1 MKYIKNYTNIFI
13 FYKLAWFMVKIG
25 IIGGSGLDNPEL
37 LKEYKELEV
46 ETPYGKPSSL
56 ISCGKLDGI
65 EVCILSRHGK
75 KHEIPPTQIN
85 YRANIYALRK
95 LGCSH
100 VIATTACGSLR
111 EEIKRGDFVVLDQ
124 FIDFTRHRNITFFD
138 KFPGGL
144 ENANHTAMPDP
155 FSEFLREKI
164 IEACQELNIPFHKK
178 GTVITIEGPR
188 FSTRAESHMFRQLG
202 ADVVNMS
209 VAPEAILAREAEL
222 EYSAIAMS
230 TDYDC
235 WKTDEKPVS
244 WEEILRIFGQNAEK
258 MKKLLIQIIKKV
270 GREDE
275 EFIKSR
281 IRTIPNWPK
290 PGVMFRDITTLLK
303 DNEGFKRT
311 IEILENRYKNRK
323 IDIIAGIESR
333 GFIVGSVLAHKLGV
347 GFVPIR
353 KKGKLPYEVEREE
366 YDLEY
371 GKDSIE
377 IHKDAITP
385 GQKVLL
391 IDDLIATGGTCRA
404 AANLIEKLG
413 GIVEEIAFVI
423 ELPELKGRE
432 KLNKWEVYSVVKF
445 EGE

>member
-1 MKYIKNYTNIFI
+1 
-13 FYKLAWFMVKIG
+13 MVKIG

-37 LKEYKELEV
+37 LKEYKEQDV
-46 ETPYGKPSSL
+46 ETPYGNPSSPV
-56 ISCGKLDGI
+56 SCGKLDGM
-65 EVCILSRHGK
+65 EVCILARHGK
-75 KHEIPPTQIN
+75 KHEIPPSQVN
-85 YRANIYALRK
+85 YRANIYALSK
-95 LGCSH
+95 LGCTH

-124 FIDFTRHRNITFFD
+124 FIDFTRHRQITFYD
-138 KFPGGL
+138 KFEKEPVHVSVA
-144 ENANHTAMPDP
+144 EP
-155 FSEFLREKI
+155 FSDFLREKI
-164 IEACQELNIPFHKK
+164 IGACQELGIKYHKK

-188 FSTRAESHMFRQLG
+188 FSTRAESTMFCSWG

-209 VAPEAILAREAEL
+209 IAPEATLAREAGL

-244 WEEILRIFGQNAEK
+244 WEEIMKIFGENAEK
-258 MKKLLIQIIKKV
+258 MKKLLVGTIKKI
-270 GREDE
+270 GRDDE

-353 KKGKLPYEVEREE
+353 KKGKLPFEVEREE

-377 IHKDAITP
+377 VHKDAISP
-385 GQKVLL
+385 GQKVLI
-391 IDDLIATGGTCRA
+391 IDDLIATGGTMRA

-432 KLNKWEVYSVVKF
+432 KLSKWEVYSVVKF